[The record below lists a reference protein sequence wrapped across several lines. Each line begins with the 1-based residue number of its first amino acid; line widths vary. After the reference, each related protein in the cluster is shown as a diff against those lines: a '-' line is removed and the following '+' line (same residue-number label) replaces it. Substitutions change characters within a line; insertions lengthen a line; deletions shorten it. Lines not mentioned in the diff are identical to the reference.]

1 MTYIKIIGELL
12 EARIVLD
19 RNNIIYEEDEDKN
32 LIIIDDDHAVTVC
45 NLLDVNDVQYRIV

>member
-19 RNNIIYEEDEDKN
+19 RNNVVYEEDEEN
-32 LIIIDDDHAVTVC
+32 NIIIVDDDHAVTVC